1 MRLSRS
7 SVVALASFAALTM
20 LVGAS
25 ATAQVPFLGAGLKKL
40 AYQAAAKEL
49 APVVTQA
56 SPIDL
61 DWNNLYPTVDKPPG
75 GPFRASGNPKVIR
88 AQHRYLV
95 AQLAKDPSA
104 PIPLRPGDYVFFM
117 RAYCTHA
124 GAQAMPAHPKE
135 PWPENFELAPLN
147 GRRAS
152 ILPALYA
159 HAAQNHVTYRDTQL
173 MVWSITNGV
182 SYEQMPPGQ
191 QALFNKLVPQYRT
204 LMDGDPVQRIRERWE
219 AMRHKMPLLPT
230 LDAAVDKMGAVGN
243 TIRSLEQAQQATIAN
258 ANNFEQSKATLAPQA
273 IRPPVAAVKSWSK
286 LSDTVYAK
294 ILLPRNYHGIGS
306 MVALQVRVLPA
317 TAAVEER
324 GRGSA
329 RDFDTMVAQATSG
342 GGLGGNSVGMPK
354 DPGVQAVTLGPTE
367 TGIGSCIKCGMD
379 IINTIQG
386 APGSTTNNPNL
397 GGPTGYG
404 PDVLPVWSVN
414 GTDPV
419 EDKGGPWIYDGSGLH
434 Q

>member
-1 MRLSRS
+1 M
-7 SVVALASFAALTM
+7 
-20 LVGAS
+20 
-25 ATAQVPFLGAGLKKL
+25 
-40 AYQAAAKEL
+40 
-49 APVVTQA
+49 AP
-56 SPIDL
+56 
-61 DWNNLYPTVDKPPG
+61 
-75 GPFRASGNPKVIR
+75 
-88 AQHRYLV
+88 
-95 AQLAKDPSA
+95 
-104 PIPLRPGDYVFFM
+104 
-117 RAYCTHA
+117 
-124 GAQAMPAHPKE
+124 
-135 PWPENFELAPLN
+135 
-147 GRRAS
+147 
-152 ILPALYA
+152 
-159 HAAQNHVTYRDTQL
+159 
-173 MVWSITNGV
+173 
-182 SYEQMPPGQ
+182 
-191 QALFNKLVPQYRT
+191 
-204 LMDGDPVQRIRERWE
+204 
-219 AMRHKMPLLPT
+219 
-230 LDAAVDKMGAVGN
+230 
-243 TIRSLEQAQQATIAN
+243 
-258 ANNFEQSKATLAPQA
+258 
-273 IRPPVAAVKSWSK
+273 VKSWSK

-306 MVALQVRVLPA
+306 IVALQVRVLPA

-379 IINTIQG
+379 IINNLQG
-386 APGSTTNNPNL
+386 APGSNTNNSTTNNPNL